1 MRKDSRGG
9 LKSINEFF
17 TGDENMLVIKT
28 SPFLVPVIEPLQ
40 LNMSLFRLDTGT
52 IVYFM
57 IGTIVKQSY

>member
-1 MRKDSRGG
+1 
-9 LKSINEFF
+9 
-17 TGDENMLVIKT
+17 MLVIKT